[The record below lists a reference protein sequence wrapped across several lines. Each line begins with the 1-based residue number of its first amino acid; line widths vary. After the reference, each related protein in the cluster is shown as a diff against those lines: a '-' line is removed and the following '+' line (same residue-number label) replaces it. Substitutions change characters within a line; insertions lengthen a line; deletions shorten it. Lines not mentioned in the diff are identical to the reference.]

1 LRKSLGRGF
10 TLIELM
16 LVVGIIGILAAVAI
30 PAYQDYVYR
39 ARVGEAFALA
49 NVAQRAVVEH
59 YDRWGRMPSD
69 NAAAGLPTPE
79 AARGSFVASVSIKDG
94 VIEVRFLPSAK
105 ELSKGVLY
113 LRPATHRK
121 IPTLPIL
128 WTCKPGAET
137 AAGYEL
143 AVGAQA
149 DLLLPKYLPGPCR

>member
-1 LRKSLGRGF
+1 
-10 TLIELM
+10 M

-59 YDRWGRMPSD
+59 FDRWGRLPAD
-69 NAAAGLPTPE
+69 NAAAGLPAPD
-79 AARGSFVASVSIKDG
+79 AARGSYVASVSIRDG
-94 VIEVRFLPSAK
+94 VVEVRFLPSAK

-121 IPTLPIL
+121 ITSVPIL
-128 WTCKPGAET
+128 WTCKPGVET
-137 AAGYEL
+137 AEGYEL
-143 AVGAQA
+143 AAGPQA
-149 DLLLPKYLPGPCR
+149 DLVLPKYLPAACR